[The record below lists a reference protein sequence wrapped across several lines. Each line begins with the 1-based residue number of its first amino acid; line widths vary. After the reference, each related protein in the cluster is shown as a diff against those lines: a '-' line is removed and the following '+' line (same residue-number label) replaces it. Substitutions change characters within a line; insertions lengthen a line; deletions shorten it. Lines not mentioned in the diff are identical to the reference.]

1 MELRRI
7 GKYFLVFATDRQ
19 DLPTLAGRQVAET
32 AVSVAAWKLLKRSL
46 AVDRMNARA
55 KCV

>member
-7 GKYFLVFATDRQ
+7 GKNRPVFATDRQ
-19 DLPTLAGRQVAET
+19 DLPRLAGRQAAET